1 MSRNKIVYLHT
12 FPNEKNHGIFF
23 KYTIPLFKKFKIKAI
38 YLNLKTINLFNLI
51 TSILAINKEINKET
65 ILHVQYGSGCG
76 FVGSF
81 FKKAKKKIIT
91 IRGSDIL
98 SLGPYG
104 DPINFFKTKL
114 TLSYL
119 HKYDLIIVV
128 SEQIKKILIDNEI
141 TKKILVIPDPVN
153 NDYFY
158 RIERLKA
165 KKILN
170 LDLKK
175 NFFFFPANNFNS
187 KNKNFNFIK
196 LVQLELIKMRSE
208 VLLLTLNNYVDQ
220 KKMYLYFN
228 ASTCSVICSYTEG
241 WPNVV
246 KESFYCDV
254 PVVSTNVSDLNS
266 LSKKFDGLTVCK
278 LNPVNFAKAIIR
290 YSNLPRP
297 KNLKRIIKNF
307 DINYYIKRVTNI
319 YNSF

>member
-1 MSRNKIVYLHT
+1 MLTSRNKIFYLHT
-12 FPNEKNHGIFF
+12 FPNEKNYGIFF
-23 KYTIPLFKKFKIKAI
+23 KFTISYFKKFKIKLF

-76 FVGSF
+76 FVGSL

-91 IRGSDIL
+91 LRGSDIL
-98 SLGPYG
+98 SMGLYR

-119 HKYDLIIVV
+119 QKYDLIIVV

-141 TKKILVIPDPVN
+141 TKKILVIPDPVS

-175 NFFFFPANNFNS
+175 NFFFFPVNSFNS
-187 KNKNFNFIK
+187 KNKNENISNIGF
-196 LVQLELIKMRSE
+196 
-208 VLLLTLNNYVDQ
+208 LTQTVY
-220 KKMYLYFN
+220 
-228 ASTCSVICSYTEG
+228 
-241 WPNVV
+241 
-246 KESFYCDV
+246 DV
-254 PVVSTNVSDLNS
+254 
-266 LSKKFDGLTVCK
+266 CE
-278 LNPVNFAKAIIR
+278 
-290 YSNLPRP
+290 
-297 KNLKRIIKNF
+297 
-307 DINYYIKRVTNI
+307 
-319 YNSF
+319 